1 MKKDNNKDKNKNK
14 NKVYKNETKNKEA
27 ELVNMYSCKDS
38 DKEVDIRLKILRICY
53 GGISAFLD
61 QNHIKIVDELYFNS
75 NHNILDDSNV
85 KMADIVALSEST
97 MKRYRDKY
105 CKVADLVFSMLND
118 IDL

>member
-1 MKKDNNKDKNKNK
+1 MKKDKNNDKNK

-61 QNHIKIVDELYFNS
+61 QDHIKIGAGWIGTGPYQNCGRV
-75 NHNILDDSNV
+75 
-85 KMADIVALSEST
+85 
-97 MKRYRDKY
+97 
-105 CKVADLVFSMLND
+105 VF
-118 IDL
+118 